1 MKACLYR
8 VAVIPIRSETG
19 STMLVAISYA
29 SCRRRLHRV
38 GCEKHALSKD
48 LAKLQRDISHAVDM
62 TSSMKTGGQTT
73 PVQANNE
80 EHPAGLKE
88 SVSLQ
93 IQEGE
98 H

>member
-1 MKACLYR
+1 MLLVFACKGR
-8 VAVIPIRSETG
+8 VCP
-19 STMLVAISYA
+19 
-29 SCRRRLHRV
+29 
-38 GCEKHALSKD
+38 
-48 LAKLQRDISHAVDM
+48 
-62 TSSMKTGGQTT
+62 

>member
-1 MKACLYR
+1 
-8 VAVIPIRSETG
+8 
-19 STMLVAISYA
+19 MLLMFA
-29 SCRRRLHRV
+29 R
-38 GCEKHALSKD
+38 
-48 LAKLQRDISHAVDM
+48 
-62 TSSMKTGGQTT
+62 TGGQTL